1 MARYILGLFLCTTI
15 VIFVYMYI
23 KGAIRRMF
31 GVIPKHKKSEQSQ
44 VIYNKNGIVVQKGE
58 HSE

>member
-1 MARYILGLFLCTTI
+1 
-15 VIFVYMYI
+15 MYI
-23 KGAIRRMF
+23 KGAIRRMI

-44 VIYNKNGIVVQKGE
+44 VIYNKNGIIVQKGE